1 MQLIWVLPSLI
12 FGAYMGISSGSWLLL
27 AMAAMS
33 SAVALWSVQLR
44 RLQQIDFEQPIEF
57 FENRFWVGS
66 KRLPKSRFLWRREWN
81 HSFYRYFES
90 IAQAQKHSTPF
101 ADRPEFADPG
111 PLSCLLG
118 YSGGQSLTT
127 SFIADGPHLLIVG
140 PTGSGK
146 SVLLKQVLGS
156 LASGSTYSEARFAFF
171 DYKGA
176 ATFGQLLGN
185 RIEFN
190 VSDLQPAAS
199 AAALEAIMSEISNR
213 ERILHES
220 QIDNFLNLPRVA
232 RSLPALFVFVDE
244 LGALLRAS
252 KNAQMTL
259 ESIVSRGRS
268 LGVFLIAA
276 NQAVSGIPRVMQ
288 LNMRQRVA
296 LAGTDAVDLN
306 QLGIS
311 ARSAHASPVETAAL
325 SGVWVGA
332 SSLCRSFIFRPD
344 FNLEKTF
351 INRHFS
357 V

>member
-27 AMAAMS
+27 AMAVLS
-33 SAVALWSVQLR
+33 SAVALWSIQLR

-66 KRLPKSRFLWRREWN
+66 NRLPKYRFLWRREWN
-81 HSFYRYFES
+81 LSFYRYFEA
-90 IAQAQKHSTPF
+90 IANAQKPSTPF
-101 ADRPEFADPG
+101 ADRSEFANPG

-118 YSGGQSLTT
+118 YSGGQSLIT
-127 SFIADGPHLLIVG
+127 SFISEGPHLLIVG

-146 SVLLKQVLGS
+146 SVLLKQILGS
-156 LASGSTYSEARFAFF
+156 LASGSAFGEARFAFF

-176 ATFGQLLGN
+176 ATFGQLVGN
-185 RIEFN
+185 RIDFS
-190 VSDLQPAAS
+190 VSDLQPDASIAAHDWLN
-199 AAALEAIMSEISNR
+199 AEMSHR
-213 ERILHES
+213 EKTLHES
-220 QIDNFLNLPRVA
+220 HVDNFLYLPKVGK
-232 RSLPALFVFVDE
+232 SLPALFVFVDE
-244 LGALLRAS
+244 LVALFRAS
-252 KNAQMTL
+252 KHAQATL

-268 LGVFLIAA
+268 LGIFLIAA

-296 LAGTDAVDLN
+296 LAGTDVVELN
-306 QLGIS
+306 QLGLS
-311 ARSAHASPVETAAL
+311 VRSPAVQQNEQSAL
-325 SGVWVGA
+325 SGIWVGA
-332 SSLCRSFIFRPD
+332 SNQCRGFIFRPD

-357 V
+357 A